1 MTEKD
6 AYDHDYLK
14 KVIVKFDVL
23 FNTVVREKI
32 IGESIEKYIR
42 YIRSYVPPRAGEHHH
57 LKATPLL
64 ILQLN
69 INVTATK
76 KKKRKSKNLK
86 EPAAEEDGVE
96 ETIFYEP
103 NLESVEEIL
112 LSPFETLELISQ
124 SFNKI

>member
-6 AYDHDYLK
+6 AYEKDYLK
-14 KVIVKFDVL
+14 KVIIKFDVL

-32 IGESIEKYIR
+32 IGESIEKYIK
-42 YIRSYVPPRAGEHHH
+42 YIKSYIPPKTGEHYH
-57 LKATPLL
+57 LRSTPLL

-76 KKKRKSKNLK
+76 KKKRKSKNMK
-86 EPAAEEDGVE
+86 DTFVEEDGVE

-103 NLESVEEIL
+103 NMESVEEIL
-112 LSPFETLELISQ
+112 LSPF
-124 SFNKI
+124 